1 MQVERYIRIN
11 KVLRELNISLERAVN
26 LLKTADIHIEANPN
40 TKISEDEY
48 NFLRTRIGLKAYKAK
63 VEPEITNPAVA
74 KRIRISKG
82 VPETVFKYFG
92 TQNYHLSSLREL
104 YLFYSDFNDFN
115 DPFDCNIKLID
126 FEKLVK
132 SKKEKTVEKT
142 IRERF
147 PTIGICC
154 FSRIHD
160 SILMWS
166 HYANNHKG
174 FCIEF
179 YSNKSHKGINPLDV
193 NYTESFVKANFY
205 KEQQKAIF
213 HMVFT
218 KAKQW
223 EYEQELRSINTHFTD
238 KNSRKVPFLKED
250 VKALYVGANCDEKF
264 LKEILSVVKEI
275 YNNSITVYQGSLSPN
290 SFEIHWKKIKLL
302 N

>member
-1 MQVERYIRIN
+1 MQEERYIRIN
-11 KVLRELNISLERAVN
+11 KVLRELNISLENAVSF
-26 LLKTADIHIEANPN
+26 LKAADIHIDANPN
-40 TKISEDEY
+40 TKISVEEY
-48 NFLRTRIGLKAYKAK
+48 NFLRLRVGLKAYKPK
-63 VEPEITNPAVA
+63 VQPEITNPEIAR
-74 KRIRISKG
+74 RIRLTKG
-82 VPETVFKYFG
+82 IPKTVFKYFG
-92 TQNYHLSSLREL
+92 TQNYHLSSLREG
-104 YLFYSDFNDFN
+104 YLFHSNFNDFN

-126 FEKLVK
+126 FEKLGK
-132 SKKEKTVEKT
+132 SKKDKSLEKT

-147 PTIGICC
+147 PNIGICC

-179 YSNKSHKGINPLDV
+179 YSNKRPIGINPLDV

-205 KEQQKAIF
+205 NEQQKALF

-223 EYEQELRSINTHFTD
+223 EYEQELRSIVTHFKD
-238 KNSRKVPFLKED
+238 NNSRKVPFLKED
-250 VKALYVGANCDEKF
+250 VKAVFLGVNCDDNF
-264 LKEILSVVKEI
+264 LNEILSIVKEV
-275 YNNSITVYQGSLSPN
+275 YNNAITVYRGSLSPH
-290 SFEIHWKKIKLL
+290 SFEIQWQEIKLS